1 MKKYESIFI
10 LDERQVEDQGK
21 AFSEEMAELIKSLGG
36 VVDEIIAMGRRQFA
50 RKIGKKKSGI
60 YYDFV
65 FAMEEDKVASVKDK
79 YRLDQRVL
87 RMQTLMY
94 DERAKTAAAVS
105 KKLAAAEA
113 EELKY

>member
-1 MKKYESIFI
+1 LKKYESIFI

-21 AFSEEMAELIKSLGG
+21 MFSEEMAELIKSLGG
-36 VVDEIIAMGRRQFA
+36 SLEETIPMGRRQFA

-65 FAMEEDKVASVKDK
+65 FSMEEDKVASVKDK
-79 YRLDQRVL
+79 YRLDPRVL
-87 RMQTLMY
+87 RMQNFIY
-94 DERAKTAAAVS
+94 DERVKTAASVS

-113 EELKY
+113 EEQKY

>member
-1 MKKYESIFI
+1 MKKYESVFI

-21 AFSEEMAELIKSLGG
+21 AFSEEMAVLIKSLGG
-36 VVDEIIAMGRRQFA
+36 TLEETIPMGRRQFA

-65 FAMEEDKVASVKDK
+65 YSIEEDKVGSVKDK
-79 YRLDQRVL
+79 YRLDPRVL
-87 RMQTLMY
+87 RMQNFIY

-113 EELKY
+113 EEQKY